1 MNVFV
6 DQDGLEKIVMNVNL
20 IRDVLEYVQNLG
32 NVFVII

>member
-6 DQDGLEKIVMNVNL
+6 DQDGLEKIVTIANL